1 MDLIRLK
8 SIFPEMILNV
18 VVFRDDQALS
28 EDNSGE
34 VTVIGSSN
42 RIMKIQSKVRRTK
55 IPFSKKFQ
63 NIERVS
69 SRSYRHLEAINLNLT
84 WTLAAYG
91 LNVCNCN

>member
-8 SIFPEMILNV
+8 SVFPEMILNL

-55 IPFSKKFQ
+55 IPFSK
-63 NIERVS
+63 
-69 SRSYRHLEAINLNLT
+69 
-84 WTLAAYG
+84 
-91 LNVCNCN
+91 

>member
-28 EDNSGE
+28 QDNSGK

-42 RIMKIQSKVRRTK
+42 CIMKIQSKVRRTK
-55 IPFSKKFQ
+55 IPISK
-63 NIERVS
+63 
-69 SRSYRHLEAINLNLT
+69 
-84 WTLAAYG
+84 
-91 LNVCNCN
+91 